1 MPNPIDSPEYWIEEF
16 EPTSAELDAL
26 YAHALETML
35 PTTVEAL
42 ASRLITARAE
52 RALAARQ
59 AASKGAG
66 ALYSPA
72 DRYEKGQKLVFP
84 ALDGAAGTV
93 KGVRAG
99 TNPSYGDYQV
109 IQVSM
114 DDTVREFAAG
124 IGWEHSLL
132 RAESTIEPEELAE
145 RYAPVIAPT
154 LRERLTR
161 DSEWRSLGD
170 RWILRALL
178 PEVNAG
184 HLNLAEAIIMLA
196 GEAVTIDHILAELDL
211 PKSTPAETR
220 ALAVE
225 AALEADDRFRNVGA
239 FESPLWALTSQG

>member
-1 MPNPIDSPEYWIEEF
+1 MPNPIDSPEYWIEDF

-26 YAHALETML
+26 YARALETML

-42 ASRLITARAE
+42 ASDLIIARAD
-52 RALAARQ
+52 RAIAARR
-59 AASKGAG
+59 AVGKGAG
-66 ALYSPA
+66 AVYEPSS
-72 DRYEKGQKLVFP
+72 RYEKGQKLVFP

-93 KGVRAG
+93 KSVRAG
-99 TNPSYGDYQV
+99 TNPEYGDYQV
-109 IQVSM
+109 IQVAI
-114 DDTVREFAAG
+114 DNDTREFAAG
-124 IGWEHSLL
+124 ITWDHMLMQ
-132 RAESTIEPEELAE
+132 AESAYKPDELAK

-161 DSEWRSLGD
+161 DSEWQSLGE

-178 PEVNAG
+178 PDINAG

-196 GEAVTIDHILAELDL
+196 GEPVAVDNILSELDL
-211 PKSTPAETR
+211 GKSIPASTR

-239 FESPLWALTSQG
+239 FESPLWALATQN